1 MAVRSIDLKVI
12 VGLGNPGPKYT
23 ETRHNAGFWFI
34 EQVARKYSATF
45 RPEKKFHG
53 EVAKISLQGKD
64 IWLLKPDTFMNRSG
78 LAVQSLLSFYRI
90 TAEQLLVAHDE
101 IDLPPGTA
109 KLKTGGG
116 HGGHN
121 GLRDI
126 MMCVI
131 PSNAVLADRF
141 LERYDGFSIGSNDM
155 TQFTLGLDRDSAII
169 AELFDERDD
178 AVKAML
184 SMAIRACNQAGKYF
198 GICGQGPSDH
208 PELAQWLR
216 DEGIESVSLNTD
228 TVVETWM

>member
-12 VGLGNPGPKYT
+12 VGLGNPGSKYT

-34 EQVARKYSATF
+34 EEVARKYSATF
-45 RPEKKFHG
+45 RSEKKFHG
-53 EVAKISLQGKD
+53 EVAKVSIEGKD

-78 LAVQSLLSFYRI
+78 LATQSLLSFYRI

-126 MMCVI
+126 ISQLGSKEFHRLRIGVGH
-131 PSNAVLADRF
+131 PGSKDQVVDYVLRRASQDDQI
-141 LERYDGFSIGSNDM
+141 LI
-155 TQFTLGLDRDSAII
+155 DRDIH
-169 AELFDERDD
+169 D
-178 AVKAML
+178 AVSVMSDLASGGLEQAMQKL
-184 SMAIRACNQAGKYF
+184 HSK
-198 GICGQGPSDH
+198 
-208 PELAQWLR
+208 
-216 DEGIESVSLNTD
+216 
-228 TVVETWM
+228 

>member
-1 MAVRSIDLKVI
+1 MAVRSIDLKVV

-34 EQVARKYSATF
+34 EEVARRYSATF

-53 EVAKISLQGKD
+53 EVAKISLEGND

-78 LAVQSLLSFYRI
+78 HAVQSLLSFYRI
-90 TAEQLLVAHDE
+90 TADQLLVAHDE

-126 MMCVI
+126 INQLGTNDFHRLRIGVGH
-131 PSNAVLADRF
+131 PGSKDQVVDYVLHNASRDDRI
-141 LERYDGFSIGSNDM
+141 LI
-155 TQFTLGLDRDSAII
+155 DRDI
-169 AELFDERDD
+169 DD
-178 AVKAML
+178 AVSVM
-184 SMAIRACNQAGKYF
+184 
-198 GICGQGPSDH
+198 
-208 PELAQWLR
+208 PELASGALEQAMQKLHSR
-216 DEGIESVSLNTD
+216 
-228 TVVETWM
+228 

>member
-34 EQVARKYSATF
+34 EEVARRYSATF
-45 RPEKKFHG
+45 RPEKKFLG
-53 EVAKISLQGKD
+53 EVAKISLEGKD

-78 LAVQSLLSFYRI
+78 HAVQSLLSFYRI
-90 TAEQLLVAHDE
+90 SADQLLVAHDE

-126 MMCVI
+126 INQLGAKDFHRLRIGVGH
-131 PSNAVLADRF
+131 PGSKDQVVDYVLHNASRDDRI
-141 LERYDGFSIGSNDM
+141 LI
-155 TQFTLGLDRDSAII
+155 DRDI
-169 AELFDERDD
+169 DD
-178 AVKAML
+178 AV
-184 SMAIRACNQAGKYF
+184 SVI
-198 GICGQGPSDH
+198 
-208 PELAQWLR
+208 PELASGALEKAMQILH
-216 DEGIESVSLNTD
+216 SK
-228 TVVETWM
+228 